1 MKNKTSRKPS
11 DESVVYRRFVGEPI
25 KRSRKGE
32 SRFEKSQEW
41 RLAQADLD
49 KRNFVPNEHIMF
61 ALTDERKR
69 ELGIQNRR
77 TIARFLK
84 KYIEKQGM
92 KDYYVKAFRKENRD
106 VVMVSYLPVVR
117 QKA

>member
-77 TIARFLK
+77 TIADPTPAPLEFP
-84 KYIEKQGM
+84 
-92 KDYYVKAFRKENRD
+92 
-106 VVMVSYLPVVR
+106 LPCGRGLGGGVVR
-117 QKA
+117 EFP